1 MALWSVAA
9 MEHLFVAECEF
20 ASRLLSLRLDQAED
34 GMELP
39 KLAASS
45 LEHAVHQLE
54 KARKHA
60 VPEEQPVRVA
70 SAVARACSHC
80 V

>member
-1 MALWSVAA
+1 

-20 ASRLLSLRLDQAED
+20 ASRLLSLRLDQAAD

-39 KLAASS
+39 RLAVSS

-60 VPEEQPVRVA
+60 VPKEHPVRDALALVHT
-70 SAVARACSHC
+70 CSFC
-80 V
+80 G